1 LGPFCMINAEHATTL
16 WGGNFAIPTVFEI
29 SRHPH
34 LYSVARIVLRV
45 AVWLQRPFF
54 SFFSFSISLSRKR
67 CCPSKKKKLSSYFS
81 RISDPVLFLFFILI
95 SFVNFKFIFNFTLD
109 WNSICLLFYFG
120 FRFDTH
126 SFDFEFLF
134 LFFCKMF

>member
-1 LGPFCMINAEHATTL
+1 MGPFCMINAEHATTL

-45 AVWLQRPFF
+45 AVWLQRRFF
-54 SFFSFSISLSRKR
+54 SFFSFSISLPRKR

-81 RISDPVLFLFFILI
+81 RISDSVLFLFFILI

-109 WNSICLLFYFG
+109 WNSICPLILFWFQIWY
-120 FRFDTH
+120 
-126 SFDFEFLF
+126 SFFWFWVFIFIFL
-134 LFFCKMF
+134 